1 MKKQNLCQ
9 GEDDLKYWAQGKRII
24 GVDDAGRGPIA
35 GNLFIGF
42 MSFNPN
48 SDIKNIGFND
58 SKQVKEN
65 IFELEAVIQGD
76 IGYHYEQISVEEINI
91 GESLNFLFSK
101 KFIKGMEYYNSIP
114 DFDNKVIFW
123 DGNLYKELKNYP
135 LDIICKPKYDTLSWH
150 VAAASIIAKA
160 AQMRAMIILDEKYPE
175 YGFKNHNGY
184 GTKEHFEAINKHG
197 ICPAHRKNWIDLDK
211 IKEKYNVSK

>member
-1 MKKQNLCQ
+1 MKNLCI

-42 MSFNPN
+42 MSFRIN
-48 SDIKNIGFND
+48 SDIKDFGLND
-58 SKQVKEN
+58 SKQIKN
-65 IFELEAVIQGD
+65 KIFELDSILQSN
-76 IGYHYEQISVEEINI
+76 IGYHYEQISVEEINT
-91 GESLNFLFSK
+91 GESLNSLFSK

-123 DGNLYKELKNYP
+123 DGNLYKELENYP

-160 AQMRAMIILDEKYPE
+160 AQMRAMIELDKKYPQ
-175 YGFKNHNGY
+175 YGFKEHNGY
-184 GTKEHFEAINKHG
+184 GTEKHFAAIKRYG
-197 ICPAHRKNWIDLDK
+197 LCPAHRKNWIKSERLP
-211 IKEKYNVSK
+211 